1 MITRWF
7 IILCISSVTVA
18 GINILLWYIH
28 DQAEK
33 NTSISA
39 EHSVQSSD
47 SAQKKEHFTVEK
59 LNHQTSVK
67 QLRQALIHRELPE
80 SDHVLSTEEI
90 DQQAQQLEQ
99 ELKVLSSANE

>member
-1 MITRWF
+1 MIRQKKIHQYQLNTQF
-7 IILCISSVTVA
+7 SHL
-18 GINILLWYIH
+18 ILLRKRALYRR
-28 DQAEK
+28 
-33 NTSISA
+33 
-39 EHSVQSSD
+39 
-47 SAQKKEHFTVEK
+47 K